1 MREIGGYLELEQFAG
16 REYYT
21 GMRRLNLGRTA
32 VQYAIK
38 ALHVSE
44 LWVPRFLC
52 DSMLEA
58 CEKTGCRLRF
68 YHVGD
73 DLQPQLMDWQPAPD
87 CWLLLVNYYGQYSQ
101 EQILSWQTIYGQIIV
116 DNTQAFFQPPVPGV
130 PTLYS
135 IRKFFGLPDGAYLYL
150 PGQVDD
156 DALYADLER
165 DSSRTRMGHLLGRYE
180 ASAGAFYQ
188 EMLDNAHTF
197 YDEPVKAM
205 SRLTE
210 NLLRAI
216 PYQQIKA
223 RREEN
228 WQLLHRR
235 LGTLNGL
242 SWSMPEGPFTY
253 PFYHPQ
259 AAALK
264 KRLAAQKIFVPTYW
278 TNVIQ
283 DEPEGSPEHRLAA
296 NILPLPCDQRY
307 GQSEME
313 TVAEALQALVLK

>member
-1 MREIGGYLELEQFAG
+1 MGEIGGYLELEQFAG

-21 GMRRLNLGRTA
+21 GVRRLNLGRTA
-32 VQYAIK
+32 IQYALK
-38 ALHVSE
+38 ALGARE

-58 CEKTGCRLRF
+58 CEKTDCRLHM
-68 YHVGD
+68 YQIGD
-73 DLQPQLMDWQPAPD
+73 DLQPRLEEWQARPD

-101 EQILSWQTIYGQIIV
+101 EQILDWQARYGRIIV
-116 DNTQAFFQPPVPGV
+116 DNTQAFFQPPVEGV

-150 PGQVDD
+150 PEQVDD
-156 DALYADLER
+156 RALYEALDR

-188 EMLDNAHTF
+188 EMLANAHTF
-197 YDEPVKAM
+197 YDEPVKTM

-216 PYQQIKA
+216 PYEQVKA

-228 WQLLHRR
+228 WKRLHQLL
-235 LGTLNGL
+235 GAQNPLN
-242 SWSMPEGPFTY
+242 WPMPEGPFVY
-253 PFYHPQ
+253 PFYHPR

-264 KRLAAQKIFVPTYW
+264 KELAAQKIFVPTYW
-278 TNVIQ
+278 NNVIR
-283 DEPEGSPEHRLAA
+283 DEPEDSPEHRLAA
-296 NILPLPCDQRY
+296 NLLPLPCDQRY
-307 GQSEME
+307 GGAEME
-313 TVAEALQALVLK
+313 TLAQAVQALL